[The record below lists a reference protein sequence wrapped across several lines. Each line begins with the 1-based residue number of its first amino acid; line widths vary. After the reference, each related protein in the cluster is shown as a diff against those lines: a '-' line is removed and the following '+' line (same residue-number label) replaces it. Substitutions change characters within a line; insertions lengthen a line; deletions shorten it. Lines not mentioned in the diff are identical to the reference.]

1 MSNVLDVPMRALS
14 QGRQPPLLIDREKF
28 RQNFNK
34 RHFIFS
40 HRLRGNPLFSLPRLI
55 ELARD
60 TAQSRP
66 EDLYYDAGVT
76 DIDER
81 WGPSRSTRR
90 SGALKQRRLD
100 CPQGR

>member
-1 MSNVLDVPMRALS
+1 M
-14 QGRQPPLLIDREKF
+14 
-28 RQNFNK
+28 
-34 RHFIFS
+34 
-40 HRLRGNPLFSLPRLI
+40 

-60 TAQSRP
+60 TALSRP
-66 EDLYYDAGVT
+66 GDLYFDAGVT

-81 WGPSRSTRR
+81 WGAFPVDET